1 MFQKIIAFI
10 ISLTIAITGIMQ
22 PVYAAPSD
30 LNAKPTSFPITINNR
45 GDNNLVYFHNSFN
58 EPGDKTTT
66 SASQTSSDEFVGGVV
81 NGILTTAGVAVGVT
95 AACYIIDGV
104 ASAFF
109 PPAAVLAAGC
119 PGAGAM
125 AGGAKVLIK

>member
-10 ISLTIAITGIMQ
+10 MSLMIAITGMIQ

-30 LNAKPTSFPITINNR
+30 LKAEPTSFPITINNR

-58 EPGDKTTT
+58 E
-66 SASQTSSDEFVGGVV
+66 SSDKAAISTAETSGDAFVGGVV
-81 NGILTTAGVAVGVT
+81 NGIVTTAGVAVGVT

-109 PPAAVLAAGC
+109 PPAAALAAGC